1 MLKETQREW
10 YCDRIREQFYK
21 SYNGNQASFEPPL
34 LRRIDEVIEALALGC
49 TLARPRQFGTRYMEA
64 KDFRRI
70 ADKIDGNIV
79 AVRRG
84 VPKKKGKTVEKRG
97 WDLFR
102 LFLRFCWGY
111 FVCICCCG

>member
-1 MLKETQREW
+1 MLKETKREW

-79 AVRRG
+79 AVA
-84 VPKKKGKTVEKRG
+84 VDALKKNEKTVKNRVWYILG
-97 WDLFR
+97 VLS
-102 LFLRFCWGY
+102 RF
-111 FVCICCCG
+111 

>member
-1 MLKETQREW
+1 MLKETKREW
-10 YCDRIREQFYK
+10 YRDRIREQFYK

-79 AVRRG
+79 AVA
-84 VPKKKGKTVEKRG
+84 VDALKKNEKTVKNRVWYILG
-97 WDLFR
+97 ILS
-102 LFLRFCWGY
+102 RF
-111 FVCICCCG
+111 

>member
-79 AVRRG
+79 AVA
-84 VPKKKGKTVEKRG
+84 VDALKKNEKSVKNRVWYILG
-97 WDLFR
+97 ILS
-102 LFLRFCWGY
+102 RF
-111 FVCICCCG
+111 

>member
-1 MLKETQREW
+1 MLKETKREW
-10 YCDRIREQFYK
+10 YRDRIREQFYK

-79 AVRRG
+79 AVA
-84 VPKKKGKTVEKRG
+84 VDALKKNEKTVKNRVWYVLG
-97 WDLFR
+97 ILS
-102 LFLRFCWGY
+102 RF
-111 FVCICCCG
+111 

>member
-10 YCDRIREQFYK
+10 YNDRIREKFYK
-21 SYNGNQASFEPPL
+21 SYNGNQANFEPPI

-49 TLARPRQFGTRYMEA
+49 TLARPRVFSGHYMEA

-79 AVRRG
+79 AVA
-84 VPKKKGKTVEKRG
+84 VDALKKNEKTVKNRVWYILG
-97 WDLFR
+97 ILS
-102 LFLRFCWGY
+102 RF
-111 FVCICCCG
+111 

>member
-79 AVRRG
+79 AVA
-84 VPKKKGKTVEKRG
+84 VDALKKNEKTVKNRVWYILG
-97 WDLFR
+97 ILS
-102 LFLRFCWGY
+102 RF
-111 FVCICCCG
+111 

>member
-21 SYNGNQASFEPPL
+21 SYEGNQASFEPPV

-49 TLARPRQFGTRYMEA
+49 TLARPRMFRGHLMEA

-70 ADKIDGNIV
+70 ADKIDGNIMAV
-79 AVRRG
+79 AVDALQ
-84 VPKKKGKTVEKRG
+84 KNEKTVKNRIWYILG
-97 WDLFR
+97 VLA
-102 LFLRFCWGY
+102 RF
-111 FVCICCCG
+111 

>member
-34 LRRIDEVIEALALGC
+34 LRR
-49 TLARPRQFGTRYMEA
+49 PRQFGTRYMEA

-79 AVRRG
+79 AVA
-84 VPKKKGKTVEKRG
+84 VDALKKNEKTVKNRVWYILG
-97 WDLFR
+97 VLS
-102 LFLRFCWGY
+102 RF
-111 FVCICCCG
+111 